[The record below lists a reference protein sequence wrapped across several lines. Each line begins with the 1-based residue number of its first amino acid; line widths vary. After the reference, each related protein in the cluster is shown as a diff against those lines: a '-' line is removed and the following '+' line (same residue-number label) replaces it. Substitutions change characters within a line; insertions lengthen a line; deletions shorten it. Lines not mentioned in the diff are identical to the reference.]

1 MSVTGDDVSCPPCT
15 LQKTP
20 TQKNFMVPFLL
31 YLLSNPTGSSAQS
44 TVESSCLSRCA
55 GITELLPH
63 YEEGNPHAPCFQF
76 NSKGSSVMSGCDTGY
91 QRGVK
96 VGCVD
101 GCREGTENTLCFD
114 ATHHLSPS
122 SMEAMTA
129 VCSPFAN
136 LVPRPLVYDAC
147 NHGFRTGVSSSCSMS
162 HHWITMEVAR
172 RKSEEDAKEASRQ
185 AAELEEMENRL
196 LQAQRDMAEKA
207 RMANERAAAMA
218 AAEQAA
224 TKERERRKEEAEK
237 QKRGKV
243 RGKK

>member
-1 MSVTGDDVSCPPCT
+1 
-15 LQKTP
+15 
-20 TQKNFMVPFLL
+20 
-31 YLLSNPTGSSAQS
+31 
-44 TVESSCLSRCA
+44 
-55 GITELLPH
+55 
-63 YEEGNPHAPCFQF
+63 
-76 NSKGSSVMSGCDTGY
+76 
-91 QRGVK
+91 
-96 VGCVD
+96 
-101 GCREGTENTLCFD
+101 
-114 ATHHLSPS
+114 
-122 SMEAMTA
+122 
-129 VCSPFAN
+129 
-136 LVPRPLVYDAC
+136 
-147 NHGFRTGVSSSCSMS
+147 
-162 HHWITMEVAR
+162 MEVAR